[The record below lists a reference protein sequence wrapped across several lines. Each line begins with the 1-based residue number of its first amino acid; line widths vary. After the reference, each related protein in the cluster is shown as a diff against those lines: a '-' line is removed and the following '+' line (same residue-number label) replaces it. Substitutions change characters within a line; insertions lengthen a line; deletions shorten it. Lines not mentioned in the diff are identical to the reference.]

1 MYNNINITV
10 LLSTQEN
17 TQAKLFEYKQN
28 IIVQATK
35 KRLAFWFCFLQY
47 TAFSWTLQ
55 WSVNKL
61 LSRANWKVR
70 IHAKKKN
77 MIQYA
82 SKINKVTWKKAAKE
96 QIA

>member
-47 TAFSWTLQ
+47 TAFSSTLQ

-61 LSRANWKVR
+61 LSCANWKVR